1 MKEYLHL
8 SNYRHQILKR
18 LNDILIDVIIPKK
31 IDNLPS
37 YLFNEDFYTGCSVTF
52 QKNKFKV
59 MYGNRKQVER
69 SKNYDTISEAMKN
82 ILYYLEF
89 RQELFQP
96 PYSKVNNLLQQIIID
111 ENLKS
116 NIDSHRLL
124 FHQSINKYV
133 IERMHFDNKDAF
145 PEVKNTFFCDG
156 FKCKV
161 LHIMKRNK
169 LFECN
174 GSKCKLKQIP
184 STYTEEEL
192 SPFVKLDTSHGNG
205 VAHIGECNAIIADPD
220 YIDLLMGNYEFSSA
234 VVVVVSL
241 I

>member
-1 MKEYLHL
+1 M
-8 SNYRHQILKR
+8 
-18 LNDILIDVIIPKK
+18 
-31 IDNLPS
+31 
-37 YLFNEDFYTGCSVTF
+37 
-52 QKNKFKV
+52 
-59 MYGNRKQVER
+59 
-69 SKNYDTISEAMKN
+69 
-82 ILYYLEF
+82 YYLEF

-96 PYSKVNNLLQQIIID
+96 QINNKVNNLLQQIIID

-116 NIDSHRLL
+116 NIDSYRLL

-133 IERMHFDNKDAF
+133 IERMHFDNKDDF

-161 LHIMKRNK
+161 LHIMKRKK

-174 GSKCKLKQIP
+174 SDKCNLKQIP

-192 SPFVKLDTSHGNG
+192 SPFVKLNTAHGNG
-205 VAHIGECNAIIADPD
+205 VAHIGESNAIIVDPD

-241 I
+241 IQGVSKWTTNSKFKRDEVPQAAFRLHAGSSLK

>member
-1 MKEYLHL
+1 MIQL
-8 SNYRHQILKR
+8 
-18 LNDILIDVIIPKK
+18 
-31 IDNLPS
+31 
-37 YLFNEDFYTGCSVTF
+37 TF
-52 QKNKFKV
+52 IFIRRNKYFQV
-59 MYGNRKQVER
+59 QYGNEQVSQR
-69 SKNYDTISEAMKN
+69 KNYGTRSEAMKI

-89 RQELFQP
+89 SQELFQQQCNK
-96 PYSKVNNLLQQIIID
+96 KVNNLLLQITID
-111 ENLKS
+111 EKLKS

-133 IERMHFDNKDAF
+133 IKRMHFDNKDAF
-145 PEVKNTFFCDG
+145 PEVQNTFFCDG